1 MLNDLLQSKNAPV
14 ALILLVAG
22 LLLAMVLPALTPF
35 PGWVA
40 GFIGLTVGAIA
51 GVLAMQGRGA
61 NRDELLAVRT
71 GIKAAQRGERASR
84 PAGISSDVAEVFNA
98 SDDLAADVEARHL
111 KQKELE
117 AAADK
122 LRDEIDQRGDQ
133 VGQADQELLRLM
145 DALSSGLSEQAASI
159 EQVASSMQKTAQVLG
174 SIAESVEQLAGS
186 AEESSSSILEMK
198 TTSDEVAAN
207 MSTLAASVRD
217 TVSSIEEMAYSIKEV
232 ARNVDAL
239 SLMAEETSSSMTE
252 MDVSIDQ
259 VQSNANQTA
268 RLSEQV
274 AVDAERGADAI
285 SRTIHEINRI
295 KESSSEAVTAIM
307 SLGTR
312 IEAIGEILNV
322 IDDVAE
328 QTNLLALNAAI
339 IAAQAGEYGKGFAVV
354 ADEIKELAERSGAST
369 KEIAALIKTIQEQTK
384 NAIHSVERGAAT
396 VDRGV
401 EVSAE
406 AELALKKIL
415 DSSQKSTTMV
425 NAIARATV
433 EQAKGSRQVTDAIGR
448 IAQTVQQ
455 IASATAEQARGSE
468 LIMTSAEK
476 MRVVT
481 QQVERSQQE
490 QAHGSRHIST
500 AMENISHMVQSLH
513 KAQRSQTRATEETGQ
528 VVERLRELM
537 REHERRLSALTAVSE
552 RLHRLSQR
560 NGGV

>member
-1 MLNDLLQSKNAPV
+1 MLNDLLQSKNGPA
-14 ALILLVAG
+14 ALTVLFAGVLVGIA
-22 LLLAMVLPALTPF
+22 APALLDTF
-35 PGWVA
+35 PGW
-40 GFIGLTVGAIA
+40 IA
-51 GVLAMQGRGA
+51 GGVGLVLGATAGALAMQGRGA
-61 NRDELLAVRT
+61 NRDELLSVRT
-71 GIKAAQRGERASR
+71 AIKAAQRGERAARS
-84 PAGISSDVAEVFNA
+84 PAMSSEVSEVWSA
-98 SDDLAADVEARHL
+98 IEDLATEVEHSHARAKEAEHALEQRAEQFGQLDQDL
-111 KQKELE
+111 KR
-117 AAADK
+117 AADAIAAG
-122 LRDEIDQRGDQ
+122 L
-133 VGQADQELLRLM
+133 AD
-145 DALSSGLSEQAASI
+145 QAASV
-159 EQVASSMQKTAQVLG
+159 EQVTNSMQKTSQVLMQV
-174 SIAESVEQLAGS
+174 AESVEQLASS
-186 AEESSSSILEMK
+186 ADESSSSILEMR

-207 MSTLAASVRD
+207 MSTLATSVRD

-259 VQSNANQTA
+259 VQSNAHQTA

-295 KESSSEAVTAIM
+295 KESSSEAVSAIM

-369 KEIAALIKTIQEQTK
+369 KEIAHLIKAIQEQTK
-384 NAIHSVERGAAT
+384 HAIESVERGAET

-401 EVSAE
+401 DVSAE

-425 NAIARATV
+425 GAIARATV
-433 EQAKGSRQVTDAIGR
+433 EQAKGSKQVTDAIGR

-490 QAHGSRHIST
+490 QSHGSRHIST
-500 AMENISHMVQSLH
+500 AMENISRMVGNLH
-513 KAQRSQTRATEETGQ
+513 KSQRNQTRSSEDTALVLERVREQ
-528 VVERLRELM
+528 V
-537 REHERRLSALTAVSE
+537 REHERRLQALAAVSE
-552 RLHRLSQR
+552 RLHRLAQR
-560 NGGV
+560 NG

>member
-1 MLNDLLQSKNAPV
+1 MFNDLFQSKNAPV
-14 ALILLVAG
+14 AL
-22 LLLAMVLPALTPF
+22 VLMFVGFLFAIVMPAVNNQF
-35 PGWVA
+35 PGWAA
-40 GFIGLTVGAIA
+40 GFFGLIVGAIA
-51 GVLAMQGRGA
+51 GVLAMQGKGA
-61 NRDELLAVRT
+61 NRDELLALRT
-71 GIKAAQRGERASR
+71 GIKSAQRGERAAR
-84 PAGISSDVAEVFNA
+84 SSTLSSEVVEVWSA
-98 SDDLAADVEARHL
+98 IDDLASDVEDSR
-111 KQKELE
+111 QKSKDGDVQVERLQHDL
-117 AAADK
+117 A
-122 LRDEIDQRGDQ
+122 QRAEQ
-133 VGQADQELLRLM
+133 LAQADADLRRANE
-145 DALSSGLSEQAASI
+145 ALAAGLADQAASVDH
-159 EQVASSMQKTAQVLG
+159 VANSMQKTAQVLMQV
-174 SIAESVEQLAGS
+174 AESVEQLASS
-186 AEESSSSILEMK
+186 ADESSSSILEMR
-198 TTSDEVAAN
+198 TTSEEVGAN

-217 TVSSIEEMAYSIKEV
+217 TVSSIEQMAYSIKEV

-259 VQSNANQTA
+259 VQSNAHQTA

-274 AVDAERGADAI
+274 ALDAERGADSI

-295 KESSSEAVTAIM
+295 KESSSEAVSAIM

-369 KEIAALIKTIQEQTK
+369 KEIATLIKAIQEQTK
-384 NAIHSVERGAAT
+384 HAIHSVERGAAT

-415 DSSQKSTTMV
+415 DSSTKSTTMV

-433 EQAKGSRQVTDAIGR
+433 EQAKGSKQVTDAIGR

-455 IASATAEQARGSE
+455 IAAATAEQARGSE

-490 QAHGSRHIST
+490 QSQGSRHIST
-500 AMENISHMVQSLH
+500 AMENISRMVGNLH
-513 KAQRSQTRATEETGQ
+513 KAQRSQTRASEETSQ
-528 VVERLRELM
+528 VIERVREQV
-537 REHERRLSALTAVSE
+537 REHERRLMTLAAVSE
-552 RLHRLSQR
+552 RLHRLAQR
-560 NGGV
+560 NGA

>member
-14 ALILLVAG
+14 VLILFVVGLLVA
-22 LLLAMVLPALTPF
+22 AVLPAVTTF
-35 PGWVA
+35 PVWIA
-40 GFIGLTVGAIA
+40 GSIGVMVGAI
-51 GVLAMQGRGA
+51 GGMLALHGRGA
-61 NRDELLAVRT
+61 NRDELLAIRT

-84 PAGISSDVAEVFNA
+84 PIGISRDVTDVFDSSDE
-98 SDDLAADVEARHL
+98 LAAEIENRHF

-117 AAADK
+117 SAADK
-122 LRDEIDQRGDQ
+122 LRSELELRGDQ
-133 VGQADQELLRLM
+133 VGQADQELLKLM
-145 DALSSGLSEQAASI
+145 DALSNGLSEQAASI
-159 EQVASSMQKTAQVLG
+159 EQVATSMQKTAQVLG

-217 TVSSIEEMAYSIKEV
+217 TVSSIEQMAYSIKEV

-259 VQSNANQTA
+259 VQTNANQTA

-295 KESSSEAVTAIM
+295 KESSSDAVNAIM

-384 NAIHSVERGAAT
+384 NAIHAVERGAAT

-401 EVSAE
+401 EVSAD

-433 EQAKGSRQVTDAIGR
+433 EQAKGSKQVTDAIGR

-455 IASATAEQARGSE
+455 IAAATAEQARGSE

-490 QAHGSRHIST
+490 QSHGSRHIST
-500 AMENISHMVQSLH
+500 AMENISRMVQSLH
-513 KAQRSQTRATEETGQ
+513 KAQRSQTHATEETGH

-552 RLHRLSQR
+552 RLRRLKPR
-560 NGGV
+560 NGA